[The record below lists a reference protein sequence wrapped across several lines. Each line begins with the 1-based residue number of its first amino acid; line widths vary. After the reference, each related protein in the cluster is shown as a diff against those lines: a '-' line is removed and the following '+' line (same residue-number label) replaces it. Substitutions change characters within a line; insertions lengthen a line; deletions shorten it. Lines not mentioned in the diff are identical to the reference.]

1 MIKIESLSSNLLDIP
16 FIILCLPLSIAF
28 LYSTCKLINTYYDY
42 DDRVYTKNRNIMVA
56 SAVMLICCV
65 VFIPIFS
72 KNETKTAVES
82 ISQQIKDY
90 YSIEAD
96 YGSLKEAY
104 ESLSE
109 NSSEPSSVIYAKT
122 LSSSDKRVYEVYLIK
137 DNDGSYVVCTRNE
150 KGVYLPL
157 TGASEEELKKDH
169 SNGVIEEV
177 G

>member
-1 MIKIESLSSNLLDIP
+1 
-16 FIILCLPLSIAF
+16 
-28 LYSTCKLINTYYDY
+28 
-42 DDRVYTKNRNIMVA
+42 MVA

-72 KNETKTAVES
+72 TNKTKAAVDS

-96 YGSLKEAY
+96 YNSLKEAY

-109 NSSEPSSVIYAKT
+109 SSSEPSSVIYAKT
-122 LSSSDKRVYEVYLIK
+122 LSPSDKRVYEVYLIK

-157 TGASEEELKKDH
+157 TGVSEEELKKDP